1 MKRQNKK
8 SIISVIAIIM
18 LVSITVCFSLA
29 VSSEEKAK
37 VSLRIEGDTECLY
50 RTIEEVAAGS
60 TLKALLEAVN
70 TKASLQMVGLETNYI
85 TSIKGLSAGKY
96 GGWDGW
102 LYSVNGV
109 VPTDSISDI
118 KLKSGDEVVLFYGD
132 PYGAGF
138 QYPELEISDGSILIY
153 SMDTEYDAA
162 YNPIVKKKAVA
173 SASVSIFDPSGK
185 EYKYVTNESGV
196 IAVDSALLKP
206 GTYTYKIE
214 KYAQNGLPLL
224 LRVKEGASYTVSSS
238 PATSDVSVVVA
249 VISAISLS
257 LGTVYIRRK
266 TTLYEVGGDFEH
278 LWNNAT

>member
-18 LVSITVCFSLA
+18 LVSITVCFSFA

-50 RTIEEVAAGS
+50 STTEEVAAGS

-85 TSIKGLSAGKY
+85 TSIKGLSAAKY

-132 PYGAGF
+132 PYGVGF
-138 QYPELEISDGSILIY
+138 QYPELEISDGSILVY

-185 EYKYVTNESGV
+185 EYKYVTNENGV

-214 KYAQNGLPLL
+214 KYAQNGLPLV

-266 TTLYEVGGDFEH
+266 TTR
-278 LWNNAT
+278 